1 MRVMRMSVGVI
12 ALGLTVGCSAPTVNY
27 SMEAPMLSS
36 PTVNEHAEA
45 EQREPEREPVPGAQ
59 EPVSLGAILAYA
71 DKNSPLLAVARA
83 GLGLGEAA
91 MVGASPRLPADPRVS
106 IAMGPRIGANGTGV
120 DFSLGVTQQ
129 IEISGARGLRIE
141 SAERLSDLKKMEL
154 KQSQWLV
161 HQRVHRLFHQAL
173 VAKEQTIASEERLKF
188 AESLVFIARQRLEA
202 GDIAPLG
209 VRVAEGE
216 LSQAKQAKV
225 AADGEYVSAQLVLA
239 EAAGWPV
246 NHLPVPAGTL
256 DEPKKTPSIDVLVSL
271 ASKKNPQL
279 STLAA
284 STRNSEARLVLA
296 DRNSWPK
303 PVLGLQYNRE
313 SDPGASFGS
322 AEADILL
329 FGVSLP
335 IPLWRKNIK
344 ARANARA
351 KVDIEKARYLQQ
363 KQILPIRVVR
373 AANQVNV
380 AAERIA
386 AYGSEI
392 LPNFESNLKMLEKA
406 FELGEIE
413 ILDVSVAQRRFL
425 EIQQDA
431 LNAYY
436 EYYQASATLEQVVGA
451 EVWPEERHDSGEQ
464 Q

>member
-1 MRVMRMSVGVI
+1 MRIMRMSVGAI

-27 SMEAPMLSS
+27 SMEAPTLSS
-36 PTVNEHAEA
+36 PTIHEHADA
-45 EQREPEREPVPGAQ
+45 EQRARLPEPRVLEV
-59 EPVSLGAILAYA
+59 VSLHAILAYA
-71 DKNSPLLAVARA
+71 DKNSPLLGVARA
-83 GLGLGEAA
+83 SLSLGEAA
-91 MVGASPRLPADPRVS
+91 MAGASPRLPADPSVS

-161 HQRVHRLFHQAL
+161 HQQVHRLFHQAL
-173 VAKEQTIASEERLKF
+173 VAKEQTVASEERLKF
-188 AESLVFIARQRLEA
+188 AESLVFIARRRLEA

-216 LSQAKQAKV
+216 FSQAKQAKV

-246 NHLPVPAGTL
+246 NYLPIPAGTL
-256 DEPKKTPSIDVLVSL
+256 DEPKKTPSVDVLLSL
-271 ASKKNPQL
+271 ASKNNRQL

-284 STRNSEARLVLA
+284 STRSSEANLVLA

-313 SDPGASFGS
+313 SDPSASFGS
-322 AEADILL
+322 AEADVIL

-344 ARANARA
+344 SRAKARAR
-351 KVDIEKARYLQQ
+351 VDIEKARYLQQ
-363 KQILPIRVVR
+363 KQRLPVRVVR

-380 AAERIA
+380 AADRIA

-392 LPNFESNLKMLEKA
+392 LPRFESNLKMLEKA

-451 EVWPEERHDSGEQ
+451 EVWPEERHDSGDE
-464 Q
+464 